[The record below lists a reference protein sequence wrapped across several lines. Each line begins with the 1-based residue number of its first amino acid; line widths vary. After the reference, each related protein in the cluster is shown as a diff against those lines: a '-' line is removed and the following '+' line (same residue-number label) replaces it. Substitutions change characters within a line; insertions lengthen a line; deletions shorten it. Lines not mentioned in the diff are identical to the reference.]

1 MYNSKSDEIE
11 EEDFKD
17 SNHRVIISE
26 DQYRKYNEEE
36 NQIEEIISENQS
48 KRNLKDNKKLL
59 DSK

>member
-1 MYNSKSDEIE
+1 MYNSKSDEIR
-11 EEDFKD
+11 EEDVKG